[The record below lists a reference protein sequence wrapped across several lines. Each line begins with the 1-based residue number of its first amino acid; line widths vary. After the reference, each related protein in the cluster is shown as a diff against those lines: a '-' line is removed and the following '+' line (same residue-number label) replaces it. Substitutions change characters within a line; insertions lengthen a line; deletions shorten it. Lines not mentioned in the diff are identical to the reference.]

1 MRTLWAILG
10 AVVLAAALFLLWP
23 RAAPDAPRESSP
35 PAPAPAAPPAP
46 ASPPAPATPPATT
59 TPPAPAPPSATTAPP
74 ATPAPAPAPPATQ
87 PAVIERRPDGS
98 LLVDHRFTLLGS
110 GSQQDP
116 YRVTWELLGSAAET
130 YDPARKHAYLPDRV
144 MRLSGAW
151 VQLSGYFASAL
162 QKEETSEL
170 LVMFNRW
177 DGCCIGLPPTP
188 FDSVEATL
196 AAPISL
202 RGQHLIRYGTIRGRL
217 QVDPFTAGP
226 ILLGLYRLEDA
237 AVEGEPSLR

>member
-35 PAPAPAAPPAP
+35 PAPAPVAPPTPFTPPAP
-46 ASPPAPATPPATT
+46 GTPLATT

-130 YDPARKHAYLPDRV
+130 
-144 MRLSGAW
+144 
-151 VQLSGYFASAL
+151 
-162 QKEETSEL
+162 
-170 LVMFNRW
+170 
-177 DGCCIGLPPTP
+177 
-188 FDSVEATL
+188 
-196 AAPISL
+196 
-202 RGQHLIRYGTIRGRL
+202 
-217 QVDPFTAGP
+217 
-226 ILLGLYRLEDA
+226 RLEDLRLGLEVDEVGA
-237 AVEGEPSLR
+237 LAMDRPAFDRGGDLGAVVHRLTEDVEDAP

>member
-35 PAPAPAAPPAP
+35 AAPAPAAPPAP
-46 ASPPAPATPPATT
+46 A

-74 ATPAPAPAPPATQ
+74 ATPAPAPPATQ